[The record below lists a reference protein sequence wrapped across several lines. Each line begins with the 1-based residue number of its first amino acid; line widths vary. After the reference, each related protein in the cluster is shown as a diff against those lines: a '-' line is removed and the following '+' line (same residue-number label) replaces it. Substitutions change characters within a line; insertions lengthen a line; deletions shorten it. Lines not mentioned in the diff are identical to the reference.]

1 MPFARLGVTLV
12 KRGAMA
18 QNGRPAVIGESM
30 RPPVRHGPQQ
40 PITLTVPPMVFK
52 SNGSSNGTNGTWGS
66 NFASLSVASLGYWM
80 DKQVRSGFAY
90 KEQYTGG
97 VNNGSGD
104 P

>member
-1 MPFARLGVTLV
+1 MICAFCASGRHAGEARGYGTEWAAGSHRRVN
-12 KRGAMA
+12 A
-18 QNGRPAVIGESM
+18 
-30 RPPVRHGPQQ
+30 PV
-40 PITLTVPPMVFK
+40 TLTVSPMVFK